1 MWYGYNVQTRVY
13 ETKDDN
19 NGQTQTESKQT
30 VPDMHLIEEAI
41 YLVHV

>member
-1 MWYGYNVQTRVY
+1 MDAITGC
-13 ETKDDN
+13 D